1 METKDKRRFNGD
13 GERVAPVAQTIMR
26 YVIEPRNNW
35 VVIRKIEIEETQTD
49 AGVVLVGGGRS
60 QRGEVVAA
68 APSTGLAAGDLVIY
82 TNFPMDIP
90 DVEDMTGEKNLHLV
104 LEEEIYARA
113 IPCP

>member
-1 METKDKRRFNGD
+1 METKDKRRFSGN
-13 GERVAPVAQTIMR
+13 GERVVAVAPPKR
-26 YVIEPRNNW
+26 YVIEPLGKW
-35 VVIRKIEIEETQTD
+35 VVIRKIEIVETETEGGIIL
-49 AGVVLVGGGRS
+49 AAGGRS

-68 APSTGLAAGDLVIY
+68 PGGSQVVAGDIVIY

>member
-1 METKDKRRFNGD
+1 METKDKRRFSGN
-13 GERVAPVAQTIMR
+13 GERVVAVAPPKR
-26 YVIEPRNNW
+26 YVIEPLGKW
-35 VVIRKIEIEETQTD
+35 VVIRKIEIQELETEG
-49 AGVVLVGGGRS
+49 GVVLPGGGRS
-60 QRGEVVAA
+60 QRGEVVAVPDGVNL
-68 APSTGLAAGDLVIY
+68 APGDIVIY

>member
-13 GERVAPVAQTIMR
+13 GERVIPVAQVTQ
-26 YVIEPRNNW
+26 YLIEPRNNW
-35 VVIRKIEIEETQTD
+35 VVIRKIEIQETQTE

-68 APSTGLAAGDLVIY
+68 APSTGLAPGDIVIY